1 MHVAAVLKRKGN
13 RIVSAA
19 PEDSVAA
26 VTRLLTE
33 HRIGAVLVIDG
44 DGQPVGILSERD
56 VVRAVAR
63 DGAGALDRPAADL
76 MTRELITGTPTDTV
90 ADMMAVMTQRRIRH
104 VPIVESG
111 RVVGVISIGD
121 VVKARIDDAE
131 LEVESLRGY
140 VAGMGCGVPP
150 RLKRKTT
157 RRSAPA
163 GRFILFGKS
172 GVRPNATAGMP
183 SPPGCGCERPTT

>member
-1 MHVAAVLKRKGN
+1 MHVAAVLKRKGS

-19 PEDSVAA
+19 PDDSVAA

-33 HRIGAVLVIDG
+33 HRIGAVLVMGDDG
-44 DGQPVGILSERD
+44 HPVGILSERD

-63 DGAGALDRPAADL
+63 DGAAALDRPAADL
-76 MTRELITGTPTDTV
+76 MTRELITAAPDDTV
-90 ADMMAVMTQRRIRH
+90 ADMMAVMTERRIRH

-140 VAGMGCGVPP
+140 VAGMG
-150 RLKRKTT
+150 
-157 RRSAPA
+157 
-163 GRFILFGKS
+163 
-172 GVRPNATAGMP
+172 
-183 SPPGCGCERPTT
+183 

>member
-19 PEDSVAA
+19 PGDSVAA

-33 HRIGAVLVIDG
+33 HRIGAVLVMDD

-63 DGAGALDRPAADL
+63 DGADALDRPAADL

-111 RVVGVISIGD
+111 QVIGVISIGD

-140 VAGMGCGVPP
+140 VAGMG
-150 RLKRKTT
+150 
-157 RRSAPA
+157 
-163 GRFILFGKS
+163 
-172 GVRPNATAGMP
+172 
-183 SPPGCGCERPTT
+183 

>member
-33 HRIGAVLVIDG
+33 HRIGAVLVTDG
-44 DGQPVGILSERD
+44 DGLPVGILSERD
-56 VVRAVAR
+56 IVRAVAR
-63 DGAGALDRPAADL
+63 DGAAALDRPAADL
-76 MTRELITGTPTDTV
+76 MTRELITATPTDTV

-140 VAGMGCGVPP
+140 VAGMG
-150 RLKRKTT
+150 
-157 RRSAPA
+157 
-163 GRFILFGKS
+163 
-172 GVRPNATAGMP
+172 
-183 SPPGCGCERPTT
+183 

>member
-13 RIVSAA
+13 RIVSAS
-19 PEDSVAA
+19 PDDTVAA

-33 HRIGAVLVIDG
+33 HRIGAVLVMDD

-56 VVRAVAR
+56 IVRAIAR
-63 DGAGALDRPAADL
+63 DSAAALDRRAADL
-76 MTRELITGTPTDTV
+76 MTRDLITATPTDTV
-90 ADMMAVMTQRRIRH
+90 ADMMAVMTERRIRH
-104 VPIVESG
+104 VPIVDAG

-140 VAGMGCGVPP
+140 VAGMG
-150 RLKRKTT
+150 
-157 RRSAPA
+157 
-163 GRFILFGKS
+163 
-172 GVRPNATAGMP
+172 
-183 SPPGCGCERPTT
+183 

>member
-1 MHVAAVLKRKGN
+1 MHVAAVLKRKGD

-19 PEDSVAA
+19 PGDSVAA

-33 HRIGAVLVIDG
+33 HRIGAVLVMDD

-63 DGAGALDRPAADL
+63 DGADALDRPAADL

-111 RVVGVISIGD
+111 QVIGVISIGD

-140 VAGMGCGVPP
+140 VAGMG
-150 RLKRKTT
+150 
-157 RRSAPA
+157 
-163 GRFILFGKS
+163 
-172 GVRPNATAGMP
+172 
-183 SPPGCGCERPTT
+183 

>member
-19 PEDSVAA
+19 PEDSVVA

-33 HRIGAVLVIDG
+33 HRIGAVLVIDE

-63 DGAGALDRPAADL
+63 DGAAALDRPAADL

-104 VPIVESG
+104 VPIVES
-111 RVVGVISIGD
+111 
-121 VVKARIDDAE
+121 
-131 LEVESLRGY
+131 
-140 VAGMGCGVPP
+140 AGS
-150 RLKRKTT
+150 
-157 RRSAPA
+157 SA
-163 GRFILFGKS
+163 
-172 GVRPNATAGMP
+172 
-183 SPPGCGCERPTT
+183 

>member
-19 PEDSVAA
+19 PGDSVAA

-33 HRIGAVLVIDG
+33 HRIGAVLVTDDDG
-44 DGQPVGILSERD
+44 LPVGILSERD
-56 VVRAVAR
+56 IVRAVAR
-63 DGAGALDRPAADL
+63 DGAAALDRPAADL
-76 MTRELITGTPTDTV
+76 MTRELITATPTDTV

-140 VAGMGCGVPP
+140 VAGMG
-150 RLKRKTT
+150 
-157 RRSAPA
+157 
-163 GRFILFGKS
+163 
-172 GVRPNATAGMP
+172 
-183 SPPGCGCERPTT
+183 

>member
-19 PEDSVAA
+19 PGDSVAA

-33 HRIGAVLVIDG
+33 HRIGAVLVTDD

-104 VPIVESG
+104 VPIIEAG

-140 VAGMGCGVPP
+140 VAGMG
-150 RLKRKTT
+150 
-157 RRSAPA
+157 
-163 GRFILFGKS
+163 
-172 GVRPNATAGMP
+172 
-183 SPPGCGCERPTT
+183 

>member
-1 MHVAAVLKRKGN
+1 MHVAVVLKRKGN

-19 PEDSVAA
+19 PDDSVAA

-33 HRIGAVLVIDG
+33 HRIGAVLVMGD

-56 VVRAVAR
+56 VVRAIAR
-63 DGAGALDRPAADL
+63 DGAAALDRPVADL
-76 MTRELITGTPTDTV
+76 MTRELITAAPDDTV
-90 ADMMAVMTQRRIRH
+90 ADMMAVMTERRIRH

-140 VAGMGCGVPP
+140 VAGMG
-150 RLKRKTT
+150 
-157 RRSAPA
+157 
-163 GRFILFGKS
+163 
-172 GVRPNATAGMP
+172 
-183 SPPGCGCERPTT
+183 

>member
-13 RIVSAA
+13 RIVSAT
-19 PEDSVAA
+19 PGDSVAA

-33 HRIGAVLVIDG
+33 HRIGAVLVMDD

-63 DGAGALDRPAADL
+63 DGADALDRPAADL

-111 RVVGVISIGD
+111 QVIGVISIGD

-140 VAGMGCGVPP
+140 VAGMG
-150 RLKRKTT
+150 
-157 RRSAPA
+157 
-163 GRFILFGKS
+163 
-172 GVRPNATAGMP
+172 
-183 SPPGCGCERPTT
+183 

>member
-19 PEDSVAA
+19 PDDSVAS

-33 HRIGAVLVIDG
+33 HRIGAVLVTDG
-44 DGQPVGILSERD
+44 DGLPVGILSERD
-56 VVRAVAR
+56 IVRAIAR
-63 DGAGALDRPAADL
+63 EGAAALDRPASDL
-76 MTRELITGTPTDTV
+76 MTRELITATPTDTV

-104 VPIVESG
+104 VPIIESG
-111 RVVGVISIGD
+111 RIVGVISIGD

-140 VAGMGCGVPP
+140 VAGMG
-150 RLKRKTT
+150 
-157 RRSAPA
+157 
-163 GRFILFGKS
+163 
-172 GVRPNATAGMP
+172 
-183 SPPGCGCERPTT
+183 

>member
-13 RIVSAA
+13 RIVSAS
-19 PEDSVAA
+19 PDDTVAA

-33 HRIGAVLVIDG
+33 HRIGAVLVMDD

-56 VVRAVAR
+56 IVRAIAR
-63 DGAGALDRPAADL
+63 DSATALDRPAADL
-76 MTRELITGTPTDTV
+76 MTRDLITATPTDTV
-90 ADMMAVMTQRRIRH
+90 ADMMAVMTERRIRH
-104 VPIVESG
+104 VPIVDAG

-140 VAGMGCGVPP
+140 VAGMG
-150 RLKRKTT
+150 
-157 RRSAPA
+157 
-163 GRFILFGKS
+163 
-172 GVRPNATAGMP
+172 
-183 SPPGCGCERPTT
+183 

>member
-1 MHVAAVLKRKGN
+1 MHVAAVLKRKGS

-19 PEDSVAA
+19 PDDSVAA

-33 HRIGAVLVIDG
+33 HRIGAVLVMGD

-63 DGAGALDRPAADL
+63 DGAAALDRPASDL
-76 MTRELITGTPTDTV
+76 MTRELITAAPDDTV
-90 ADMMAVMTQRRIRH
+90 ADMMAVMTERRIRH

-140 VAGMGCGVPP
+140 VAGMG
-150 RLKRKTT
+150 
-157 RRSAPA
+157 
-163 GRFILFGKS
+163 
-172 GVRPNATAGMP
+172 
-183 SPPGCGCERPTT
+183 

>member
-1 MHVAAVLKRKGN
+1 MHVAVVLKRKGS

-19 PEDSVAA
+19 PEDTVAA

-33 HRIGAVLVIDG
+33 HRIGAVLVMED

-56 VVRAVAR
+56 VVRAIAR
-63 DGAGALDRPAADL
+63 DGAAALDRPVADL
-76 MTRELITGTPTDTV
+76 MTRELITATTTDTV
-90 ADMMAVMTQRRIRH
+90 ADMMAVMTERRIRH
-104 VPIVESG
+104 VPIVEAG

-140 VAGMGCGVPP
+140 VAGMG
-150 RLKRKTT
+150 
-157 RRSAPA
+157 
-163 GRFILFGKS
+163 
-172 GVRPNATAGMP
+172 
-183 SPPGCGCERPTT
+183 